1 MALSPFEQ
9 NLEIRKAVL
18 KVMKEGGYY
27 QRIMDSGAEL
37 DRVKEFLLRME
48 KSRHGERLEKQH
60 PTFLPIFPGLDNR
73 SMRSPEGD
81 PVADYLRE
89 ATAEIK
95 EEALGLRSRTLSFSG
110 GVVTDGSWLIYPLWY
125 MGVSLP
131 FMSAHCPKLSRIAAN
146 IPRCGMLHP
155 FSEAL
160 LSWQEPNTHLAAHC
174 SVDSLRLRYSVG
186 IIVESDCSLRVGNI
200 RKQWEIG
207 ESIIFEDCFEHEAWN
222 GDKSRLVFIIDT
234 WHPDLT
240 PLECEVLLAGF
251 RKKEVRKILY
261 EYRISEAMRPFLLKR
276 FDMEEKDPII
286 QKYWDQKGEISV
298 PRLEDWGI
306 WGTTPVFT

>member
-1 MALSPFEQ
+1 MSPFEQ

-18 KVMKEGGYY
+18 ELMRAGGYY
-27 QRIMDSGAEL
+27 DRIMDGGAEL

-48 KSRHGERLEKQH
+48 QPTHGQCKHKQH
-60 PTFLPIFPGLDNR
+60 PTFLPIFPGLDNQPI
-73 SMRSPEGD
+73 RSPEDD

-89 ATAEIK
+89 ATPDIK
-95 EEALGLRSRTLSFSG
+95 EEALRLRDRTLSFTG

-125 MGVSLP
+125 MGISLP
-131 FMSAHCPKLSRIAAN
+131 FMTMYCPKLSSIAAK
-146 IPRCGMLHP
+146 ISRCGMAHP

-160 LSWQEPNTHLAAHC
+160 LSWQQPHTHLAAHC

-186 IIVESDCSLRVGNI
+186 VIIASDCTLRVGEI
-200 RKQWEIG
+200 KKHWETG

-234 WHPDLT
+234 WHPGLT
-240 PLECEVLLAGF
+240 LLEREALLAGL
-251 RKKEVRKILY
+251 RKSEVRKVLY

-276 FDMEEKDPII
+276 FQEEDQDPLF
-286 QKYWDQKGEISV
+286 QRYWDRDVNMPIPEIK
-298 PRLEDWGI
+298 DWGI
-306 WGTTPVFT
+306 WGTVPVFS

>member
-1 MALSPFEQ
+1 MSPFEQ
-9 NLEIRKAVL
+9 NLEIRKAVI

-27 QRIMDSGAEL
+27 QKIMDGDSEL
-37 DRVKEFLLRME
+37 DRVKEFLIRME
-48 KSRHGERLEKQH
+48 KAQHGERLYKQH
-60 PTFLPIFPGLDNR
+60 PTFLPIFPGLDNQP
-73 SMRSPEGD
+73 MRSSKGD

-89 ATAEIK
+89 ATPAIK
-95 EEALGLRSRTLSFSG
+95 EDALRLRDRTLSFTG
-110 GVVTDGSWLIYPLWY
+110 GIVTDGAWNIFPLWY
-125 MGVSLP
+125 MGVNLP
-131 FMSAHCPKLSRIAAN
+131 FMSAHCPNLSRIAAE

-160 LSWQEPNTHLAAHC
+160 LSWQDPHTHLAAHC

-186 IIVESDCSLRVGNI
+186 IIVESDCSLRVGEV
-200 RKQWEIG
+200 RKQWETG

-240 PLECEVLLAGF
+240 AIECEALLAGF
-251 RKKEVRKILY
+251 RKKEVRHILY
-261 EYRISEAMRPFLLKR
+261 EYRMSEAMRPFLLNR
-276 FDMEEKDPII
+276 FEIEEKEPLI
-286 QKYWDQKGEISV
+286 QQYWEHEGELYV
-298 PRLEDWGI
+298 PKPKNWGI